1 MRDLGPE
8 AAAAAETLGSDLPI
22 YADLVEAA
30 RTNSRLELLVG
41 AAYLRRASELMRT
54 EILPAATAI
63 YEDAAVELDDR
74 YRDGTGRR
82 PLSPSP

>member
-1 MRDLGPE
+1 MRPRIR
-8 AAAAAETLGSDLPI
+8 AAAAAERLGSELPI

-41 AAYLRRASELMRT
+41 AAYLRDASELMRT

-63 YEDAAVELDDR
+63 YEDAAVGAR
-74 YRDGTGRR
+74 
-82 PLSPSP
+82 